1 MPQAAW
7 AADHCAVST
16 LPRMAVMIFK
26 VFKKQELARLHELL
40 AGNLIV
46 GPVARGKDRN
56 GKPIYDF
63 EVISDFAELAL
74 DYTQTVHSPKRFV
87 LPYRETLATFALNAD
102 GWEKQVDLNVRQP
115 LVFFGMHACD
125 INALNKL
132 DLVLAKSTYPNP
144 YYLGKRK
151 TLFILGISCNP
162 EPQCFCRSMGT
173 DFASHGFDLFLT
185 DLGGKYFAE
194 ILSAPAFNLLSQLSC
209 QEPSA
214 KDHRRYKQ
222 IANEKSRRY
231 TAAVDISDLTKI
243 LDLEFAS
250 KAWDYWGEK
259 CLSCGTCANVCPT
272 CYCYGVEEQVGLDL
286 RQAGKTRALH
296 SCNLID
302 FATVAGGHNFRPTS
316 ASRLKYRYYHKH
328 RGFVEAFEE
337 PLCVGCG
344 RCGTA
349 CLAEITPPAVIAS
362 VRGKE

>member
-1 MPQAAW
+1 
-7 AADHCAVST
+7 
-16 LPRMAVMIFK
+16 MIFK

-151 TLFILGISCNP
+151 NLFILGISCNP